1 MLQLFVI
8 NLVLRA
14 PENVGYV
21 TAAEFHIYAG
31 LNQIE
36 FF

>member
-8 NLVLRA
+8 NLVLRSL
-14 PENVGYV
+14 ENVGYV
-21 TAAEFHIYAG
+21 TAAEFYIQAG
-31 LNQIE
+31 LNQIG